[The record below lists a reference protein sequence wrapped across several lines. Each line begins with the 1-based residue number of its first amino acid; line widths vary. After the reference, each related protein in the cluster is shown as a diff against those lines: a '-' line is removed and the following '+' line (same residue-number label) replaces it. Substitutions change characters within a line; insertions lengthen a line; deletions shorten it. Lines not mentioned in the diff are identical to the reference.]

1 MAFDIL
7 VCLFPNLFPVMEVR
21 PQYSGYCWKE
31 MGFYGHV
38 LNNSGSQ
45 AFTHQSPFSPLQR
58 SQSLYGQAPCNIT
71 EQVLESPFR
80 KPGLLQILSH
90 LWVSARQHI
99 PGFFQPWQE
108 ELGKFI
114 WVCFFHSPYWVLL
127 PVIRCMG
134 GSESSHIS
142 WLMLPDT
149 TTPTEEILFMRRCL
163 ISCFKRGTKRR
174 NILCHRDADIYKRI
188 LKDRRANKYHE
199 MP

>member
-1 MAFDIL
+1 MGVSAHQFGRLVVEFSQRLMGGLPSEVLSRISSNCVPLMAFDIL

-114 WVCFFHSPYWVLL
+114 WVCFFHSPY
-127 PVIRCMG
+127 
-134 GSESSHIS
+134 
-142 WLMLPDT
+142 
-149 TTPTEEILFMRRCL
+149 
-163 ISCFKRGTKRR
+163 
-174 NILCHRDADIYKRI
+174 
-188 LKDRRANKYHE
+188 
-199 MP
+199 